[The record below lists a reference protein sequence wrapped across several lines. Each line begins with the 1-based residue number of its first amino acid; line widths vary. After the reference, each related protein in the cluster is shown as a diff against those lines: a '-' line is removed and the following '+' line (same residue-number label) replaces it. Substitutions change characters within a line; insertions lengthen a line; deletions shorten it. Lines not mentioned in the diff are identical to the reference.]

1 MILLRNIRYLCIPV
15 MLLALSAFF
24 IYKHSIKPQKIDL
37 PPIQYKLGIEKPLT
51 IDSRNNNSSNY
62 EIEVPENGYYI
73 LEGQS
78 IAYKQEN
85 NKDYDHNS
93 LDSAWHS
100 LQVSS
105 DNFSFNTADMESTK
119 QPIYLKK
126 FDKLRFSFKNPGLT
140 YHNYVNVYLKAEVL
154 LKNVL
159 SPKTYISRFSKADY
173 SLPYIQGKS
182 GTIFA
187 VGQFFEEDPKEIVQV
202 DIFQN
207 DVKLGGFLYP
217 FDFEEF
223 KASQGHIKYLFGGKI
238 KIVGTN
244 GNNSDNEIYFFDN
257 FVLKFK
263 AAEID
268 FWVFANVPEKCIFSP
283 SMDLE
288 INGKRGQQLPAPF
301 MTDAEEYKSPF
312 WVDSGDVISI
322 DNINS
327 KFLVSTNGQ
336 DWENLSYRNNV
347 IFSEPGFVIFKSID
361 SNILSDIDITHKK
374 NWTFELSAN
383 AEFPTRIQVNSGDC
397 LKFCPGGCSSN
408 RGERYYLNGNLM
420 PREAETQCFNAD
432 ENLVFAGSIK
442 DTSLDISVVS
452 RQGY

>member
-1 MILLRNIRYLCIPV
+1 
-15 MLLALSAFF
+15 MLLALSVFF

-78 IAYKQEN
+78 IAYNQEN

-105 DNFSFNTADMESTK
+105 DNYSFNTADMESTK
-119 QPIYLKK
+119 RPIYLRKSE
-126 FDKLRFSFKNPGLT
+126 KLRFNFKNPRLT

-154 LKNVL
+154 LKRVL
-159 SPKTYISRFSKADY
+159 SPETYVSHFSKADY

-182 GTIFA
+182 GTIFTI
-187 VGQFFEEDPKEIVQV
+187 GQIFERYPKEIIQV

-207 DVKLGGFLYP
+207 DVKVGGFLYP

-223 KASQGHIKYLFGGKI
+223 KSSGEHVKYFADKKI
-238 KIVGTN
+238 KIIGTN
-244 GNNSDNEIYFFDN
+244 GTNSDNKIYLFDN
-257 FVLKFK
+257 FIFKIK

-268 FWVFANVPEKCIFSP
+268 FWAIANAPDRCIFSA
-283 SMDLE
+283 SMNLE
-288 INGKRGQQLPAPF
+288 VNGEKGKQLPAKF
-301 MTDAEEYKSPF
+301 MIDEEEYKSNF
-312 WVDSGDVISI
+312 WVDSGDVIDISNT
-322 DNINS
+322 DS

-336 DWENLSYRNNV
+336 DWENLSYRNGV
-347 IFSEPGFVIFKSID
+347 IFSEPGFIIFKSID
-361 SNILSDIDITHKK
+361 SNMLSDINIKHKK
-374 NWTFELSAN
+374 EWHFDLSAN
-383 AEFPTRIQVNSGDC
+383 NEFPDRIKVNSGDC
-397 LKFCPGGCSSN
+397 LKFCPGGCYSN
-408 RGERYYLNGNLM
+408 SGERYYLNGNLM
-420 PREAETQCFNAD
+420 PREKETQCFSAD
-432 ENLVFAGSIK
+432 EELAFKGSVK
-442 DTSLDISVVS
+442 DTSLYINVVS
-452 RQGY
+452 RRGF